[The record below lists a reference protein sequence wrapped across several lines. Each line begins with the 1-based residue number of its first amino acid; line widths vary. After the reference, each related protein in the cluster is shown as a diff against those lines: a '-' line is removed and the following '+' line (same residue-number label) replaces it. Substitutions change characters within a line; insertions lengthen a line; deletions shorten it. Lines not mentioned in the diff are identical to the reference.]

1 MKIMVSQIALH
12 PTVFQC
18 TIKTNKN
25 QNQTYLVGKCFSKK
39 KNGKSLDSGK
49 SLPIVMINENTVGT
63 YKKKTMHLFRSNGQ
77 MVKWY
82 DNKSLFVLLFNQP
95 SAGRS
100 YIPKIHMF
108 NFTSLTESWYLSW
121 LTLIVRLIYW
131 RKGAVFVV
139 VFFLQ

>member
-39 KNGKSLDSGK
+39 KNGKSSDSGK
-49 SLPIVMINENTVGT
+49 SLPIVMIMKIQLGHTRRKQCICFEV
-63 YKKKTMHLFRSNGQ
+63 
-77 MVKWY
+77 MVKWS
-82 DNKSLFVLLFNQP
+82 NGMIISLFVLLFDQP
-95 SAGRS
+95 STGRS

-108 NFTSLTESWYLSW
+108 NFTTLTEPCYPSW
-121 LTLIVRLIYW
+121 LTLIVQLIYW
-131 RKGAVFVV
+131 RKGV
-139 VFFLQ
+139 VFFVDFFLQ